1 MGRRKLKLAFST
13 LMQQIKARS
22 SRHVQI
28 EFPEL
33 RKRYWGTLFWARG
46 FFSTTSGNVTDD
58 VILQYLELYSK
69 RETICISVNG
79 GVKFGHCGGA
89 KVGQFGASALERA
102 ALI

>member
-1 MGRRKLKLAFST
+1 MVSTYGGDWSWMGRRKLKLAFST

-69 RETICISVNG
+69 RETICIS
-79 GVKFGHCGGA
+79 
-89 KVGQFGASALERA
+89 L
-102 ALI
+102 

>member
-1 MGRRKLKLAFST
+1 MGSANFKLPPDQASPTFAHISWMGRRKLKLAFST

-69 RETICISVNG
+69 RETICIS
-79 GVKFGHCGGA
+79 
-89 KVGQFGASALERA
+89 L
-102 ALI
+102 